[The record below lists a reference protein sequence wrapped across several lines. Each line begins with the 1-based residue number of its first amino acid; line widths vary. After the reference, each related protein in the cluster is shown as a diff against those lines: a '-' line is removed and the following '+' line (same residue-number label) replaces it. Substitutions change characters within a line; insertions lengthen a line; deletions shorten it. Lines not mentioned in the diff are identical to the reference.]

1 MIDLTKKYT
10 TVGEHEVQLH
20 SIKHN
25 IVYGKYRIAYDY
37 LWNHCTWDVHTGYL
51 FDTGYGNLTLI
62 EIEENMISLD
72 KKYKTAAGWDVVL
85 FEISDKVYGKV
96 NYCDKEWVVCVWPF
110 NGFYST
116 NSVYNLVEVPEFKV
130 ISEVVRQYKTVKY
143 FNFDIIVPVW
153 VNYIATESNGNVI
166 GFNRSPVLGC
176 KELSWNNDKLYDQ
189 TATKLLSITF
199 DGDWRK
205 SLMRIK

>member
-20 SIKHN
+20 SIKNN

-51 FDTGYGNLTLI
+51 FYTGYGNLTLI

-96 NYCDKEWVVCVWPF
+96 NYCDKEWVVCVWPV

-116 NSVYNLVEVPEFKV
+116 NSVYNLVEVPNFEIKNLNCKYVNYFGYKLYV
-130 ISEVVRQYKTVKY
+130 PNWANWISIDADGE
-143 FNFDIIVPVW
+143 VW
-153 VNYIATESNGNVI
+153 VYVNKPTIGIARHLQDGDN
-166 GFNRSPVLGC
+166 GFNILP
-176 KELSWNNDKLYDQ
+176 KIE
-189 TATKLLSITF
+189 F
-199 DGDWRK
+199 EGDWRN
-205 SLMRIK
+205 SLMEIK